1 MPFYKRI
8 VEPRLVSRLR
18 SEDFGRVWEDGEDEE
33 GVLEAD
39 GHGLQRRKRM
49 RRRRGRRRRL
59 ELESPPPL
67 LPSAFLFESLQDVS
81 GHTLVSLLRQLAELS
96 RLASGIFQELEV
108 EASSLCVRCS
118 HLHSRLHS
126 LQHRTLRL
134 DAKKVSVPVSNLDE
148 ESKWTVHYKAS
159 WHQQE
164 NVFLPSSRSSCVE
177 DLHQQAKVN
186 LKTVLRA
193 KMSLVPMLMAA
204 LHHWNQCSSLE
215 DETDSAV
222 SNLDEESKWTVHYKA
237 SWHQQENVFLPSSR
251 SSCVEDLHQQAK
263 VNLKTVLRDCDK
275 LRKDGFRSSQY
286 YSQDPV
292 FASSSSHL
300 SASCLDEEE
309 DQEQIQHNFLSC
321 LSLCC
326 HLTSWKNQPTVSTAD
341 EEKLYY
347 SRRPKTPVPGDLSEI
362 DVQTNWTKALPLPTP
377 EERMRQQAQAVQC
390 DVIPINVTGQS
401 FDRQAGTR
409 RSLVRSDTALRRP
422 TRIKRRKTITGLPD
436 TIQKELGSGQIQVR
450 GHSVILPGQYSTVSR
465 LESSK
470 TTRGRSVTK
479 DSSCQTEEVKVVPP
493 SVRRIRAQKG
503 QGIAAQLSHSSSNML
518 TVGDGTSTPRASGDL
533 HFHSLP
539 RPGARVSLHELD
551 CAHHSLRKSEESF
564 GTLPGR
570 VGKLRV
576 DGSASQ
582 LRTAPLTRPKSQEIT
597 GRQATGEESTGMVRA
612 TSPIQIIA
620 HTTLSS
626 KAEVVAIRTSQGRG
640 GCPLP
645 PGSAVATPLTAAALG
660 NANGLREE
668 HRSSS
673 GNWSGSSGGNGGSS
687 GRHSPTSDTVL
698 PPSRC
703 DSAVSLAMGLR
714 ADLAEPLYAR
724 DRSGTTSDA
733 GGFRLEGSSSGSTP
747 HPVCET
753 PPSAQQPPA
762 ETQAMNSDSQAPVS
776 QTYQNSE
783 HPLSP
788 PPTEVDW
795 NSLYSEVQFPPAEV
809 TARSRGEGKGR
820 RGLESQT
827 EYSDRSL
834 GRSISLKKTKKP
846 PLPPARTDSLRKKPK
861 GARPVLSES
870 LIATLQRSL
879 EVNLKDQDG
888 PSASPSEG
896 HDPWA
901 MRPRSQSNASA
912 GEGSSNSSGR
922 STAASNAYSTSAA
935 TPSQSETSSL
945 RSEYS
950 DPWAYYTE
958 GVGGRSQDEAA
969 RASAWDCTQDELPRA
984 CPPLVTNISAK
995 PKSPS
1000 PDKSHGVTSPSSGY
1014 SSQCNTPTML
1024 NPAPVFSRQLSP
1036 GPTKPKPKVPERK
1049 SSLLS
1054 SVSASSSSAS
1064 LSSNASESRHQVRE
1078 SRALPSNAPPALSMG
1093 PDLNPP
1099 LPPPPPP
1106 VCTLTPPAAPLA
1118 ILPPPPLLPPPASP
1132 RPPPAS
1138 PRPPP
1143 AYPRPPPASPRP
1155 PPMLN
1160 CAKSPHSPA
1169 RPSRKEPKAPAEQA
1183 EAYKPALGLPLI
1195 TASALQMVQLR
1206 SVRRGERDGPPRP
1219 VKEPSPRLK
1228 LRPEQPMSPPPRK
1241 PAVLQRP
1248 SSLCRFAN
1256 QHEARTVPDAS
1267 LALSSEDK
1275 TSSSTDWPETLAP
1288 WSRPEMGAGNE
1299 PELWMQSPSPA
1310 PSSTQSNGIEAGLDK
1325 RQQRE
1330 RTPPP
1335 ENPNAKSAGK
1345 MPPPI
1350 ARKPKLSLLVPPSPW
1365 SLPPQGKRVPVSSEP
1380 VAEDRTATAPVSAE
1394 TNGERPSGQ
1403 SVEETES
1410 DNSHTAGRLEDTA
1423 QHQAWEVHV
1432 ENLLDQSMKDP
1443 GVHEELAT
1451 DASNTSDRMEESSAI
1466 ICQGDGMGD
1475 VFEPSSPVLGS
1486 SFGWNIEEPSTP
1498 SRARTTEDLFAAI
1511 HRSKRRVLGR
1521 KDSEDEHSK
1530 TVSPSPPVTPT
1541 GAVSSPGSFKQVG
1554 SIQRNLRKSSTSSDS
1569 FKALLLKK
1577 GSRVET
1583 GCRMS
1588 AAEMLR
1594 STDPR
1599 HQHAEPS
1606 QAETARTNGWS
1617 PTESR
1622 SPGHRGRNP
1631 REEWASQEG
1640 PMPRGTGLAGVRHGR
1655 SRTPPSAASSRY
1667 SARHLH
1673 LHRLHSSPMTVI
1685 CEGEAENS
1693 EAAESPGDE
1702 GRRHSEGD
1710 IVSSNGLGETWGE
1723 QEPKDGSMS
1732 APASRNLPDSV
1743 CGTTDVYL
1751 AQNGSASLSE
1761 EGANQDWVS

>member
-18 SEDFGRVWEDGEDEE
+18 NEDFGRVWEDGEDEE
-33 GVLEAD
+33 GVEED
-39 GHGLQRRKRM
+39 GHGLQRRKR
-49 RRRRGRRRRL
+49 RRRRRKKKL
-59 ELESPPPL
+59 EQEPPQ
-67 LPSAFLFESLQDVS
+67 PSAFLFESLQDVS
-81 GHTLVSLLRQLAELS
+81 GHTLISLLRQLADLS

-108 EASSLCVRCS
+108 EANSLCVRCS

-126 LQHRTLRL
+126 VHHRTLRL
-134 DAKKVSVPVSNLDE
+134 DAKKVAVPVSNLDE

-164 NVFLPSSRSSCVE
+164 NVFLPSSRSPCVE
-177 DLHQQAKVN
+177 DLH
-186 LKTVLRA
+186 R
-193 KMSLVPMLMAA
+193 
-204 LHHWNQCSSLE
+204 
-215 DETDSAV
+215 
-222 SNLDEESKWTVHYKA
+222 
-237 SWHQQENVFLPSSR
+237 
-251 SSCVEDLHQQAK
+251 QAK

-286 YSQDPV
+286 YSQGPI

-309 DQEQIQHNFLSC
+309 DQEQMQHNFLSC

-326 HLTSWKNQPTVSTAD
+326 HLTSWNNQSTVSSAD

-347 SRRPKTPVPGDLSEI
+347 SRRSKTPVSSDLSEI

-377 EERMRQQAQAVQC
+377 EERMRQQAQAVQS
-390 DVIPINVTGQS
+390 DVIPINVTGES

-436 TIQKELGSGQIQVR
+436 TIQKELGSGQAQVR
-450 GHSVILPGQYSTVSR
+450 GHSVILPGQYSTMSR

-470 TTRGRSVTK
+470 ATRARSVTK

-503 QGIAAQLSHSSSNML
+503 QGIAAQLSHSSGNMS
-518 TVGDGTSTPRASGDL
+518 TASDGTDALRASGEL
-533 HFHSLP
+533 RFHSLP
-539 RPGARVSLHELD
+539 RPGARVSLHELND
-551 CAHHSLRKSEESF
+551 ARLTLRKSEESF

-570 VGKLRV
+570 AGKLRV
-576 DGSASQ
+576 DGSATQ
-582 LRTAPLTRPKSQEIT
+582 LQTGTLSRPKSQEMP
-597 GRQATGEESTGMVRA
+597 GPQAAGEEPTAMARAVSPSAVRP
-612 TSPIQIIA
+612 TQITA

-626 KAEVVAIRTSQGRG
+626 KAEVVTIRTSQARV
-640 GCPLP
+640 GCSAGPTP
-645 PGSAVATPLTAAALG
+645 PTPTSPSSAG
-660 NANGLREE
+660 GLREE
-668 HRSSS
+668 NRSSS
-673 GNWSGSSGGNGGSS
+673 GNWSGSSGGGGNGCSS

-703 DSAVSLAMGLR
+703 DSAVSLALGLR
-714 ADLAEPLYAR
+714 LEV
-724 DRSGTTSDA
+724 TSDA
-733 GGFRLEGSSSGSTP
+733 RGGRLGSGSGPST
-747 HPVCET
+747 E
-753 PPSAQQPPA
+753 PSACQMPLTPSPSSPEALAANPGSRTPA
-762 ETQAMNSDSQAPVS
+762 HHPYKNSD
-776 QTYQNSE
+776 

-788 PPTEVDW
+788 PPPEVDW
-795 NSLYSEVQFPPAEV
+795 NSLYSEMRLAPAEV
-809 TARSRGEGKGR
+809 TARSWGEDKGR
-820 RGLESQT
+820 RGPENQT
-827 EYSDRSL
+827 GYSDRSL

-879 EVNLKDQDG
+879 EVNLKGQDG
-888 PSASPSEG
+888 PPASPSEG
-896 HDPWA
+896 RDPWT
-901 MRPRSQSNASA
+901 MRPRSQSSASA
-912 GEGSSNSSGR
+912 GGGSSNSSGR

-958 GVGGRSQDEAA
+958 GGGGRAQEEGLQ
-969 RASAWDCTQDELPRA
+969 ASAWDYVQDELPRA
-984 CPPLVTNISAK
+984 CPPLVAGTSAK

-1024 NPAPVFSRQLSP
+1024 NPAPVFSRQTSP
-1036 GPTKPKPKVPERK
+1036 GLAKPKPKPKPKVPERK

-1064 LSSNASESRHQVRE
+1064 LSSNASDSRHQM
-1078 SRALPSNAPPALSMG
+1078 ADAGAAPSDTPASSLG

-1106 VCTLTPPAAPLA
+1106 VSTLPPPAVPLPLLTPPAAPLA
-1118 ILPPPPLLPPPASP
+1118 LLPPPVAPLPPPFLPVPTVPPPAPPLPPPAPPLLPSAPLLDLKMMNCSKPPLSST
-1132 RPPPAS
+1132 RP
-1138 PRPPP
+1138 
-1143 AYPRPPPASPRP
+1143 
-1155 PPMLN
+1155 
-1160 CAKSPHSPA
+1160 C
-1169 RPSRKEPKAPAEQA
+1169 RKEPKAPAEQA

-1195 TASALQMVQLR
+1195 TPSALRMVQLR
-1206 SVRRGERDGPPRP
+1206 SVKRSDRADPPRQAEEQCP
-1219 VKEPSPRLK
+1219 WLKPRL
-1228 LRPEQPMSPPPRK
+1228 EQPVSPPPRK

-1248 SSLCRFAN
+1248 SSLCRFAKHH
-1256 QHEARTVPDAS
+1256 HEASNVPGS
-1267 LALSSEDK
+1267 GLALSSENR
-1275 TSSSTDWPETLAP
+1275 TSGTDGPESFAP
-1288 WSRPEMGAGNE
+1288 WNRPEVGAGNE
-1299 PELWMQSPSPA
+1299 LEPTMEPPSPA
-1310 PSSTQSNGIEAGLDK
+1310 PTAQSKGIEARIDTGQD
-1325 RQQRE
+1325 QE
-1330 RTPPP
+1330 RVSPP
-1335 ENPNAKSAGK
+1335 ENPNAKLASK

-1350 ARKPKLSLLVPPSPW
+1350 ARKPKLSLLVPPSAW
-1365 SLPPQGKRVPVSSEP
+1365 NLPLQEKQVSIPSGS
-1380 VAEDRTATAPVSAE
+1380 VAEDTTTTTTTTTASTE
-1394 TNGERPSGQ
+1394 TNRDQPLAQ
-1403 SVEETES
+1403 SVEVTES
-1410 DNSHTAGRLEDTA
+1410 DSSHTAKGPEDTV
-1423 QHQAWEVHV
+1423 QHKAWEARV
-1432 ENLLDQSMKDP
+1432 EILFDESRENPSVQ
-1443 GVHEELAT
+1443 EELAT
-1451 DASNTSDRMEESSAI
+1451 DTSNTWDAMEESSAI
-1466 ICQGDGMGD
+1466 TCQDDEMGD
-1475 VFEPSSPVLGS
+1475 VFEPSSPTFAS
-1486 SFGWNIEEPSTP
+1486 SNGWSIEDPSTP
-1498 SRARTTEDLFAAI
+1498 SRPRTTEDLFAVI

-1521 KDSEDEHSK
+1521 KDSEDELCK

-1541 GAVSSPGSFKQVG
+1541 GNISSPGSFKQVG

-1577 GSRVET
+1577 GSRGEA

-1599 HQHAEPS
+1599 HRQSEPS
-1606 QAETARTNGWS
+1606 PPAEAARTNGWS
-1617 PTESR
+1617 PAESR

-1640 PMPRGTGLAGVRHGR
+1640 PVPRGAGPAGIRHGR

-1667 SARHLH
+1667 GARHLH

-1693 EAAESPGDE
+1693 EVGEGPCPGDE
-1702 GRRHSEGD
+1702 GRRYSEGD
-1710 IVSSNGLGETWGE
+1710 IVSSSGLGEIQGK
-1723 QEPKDGSMS
+1723 QESRGNSVSSHADS
-1732 APASRNLPDSV
+1732 APTPRDPPDST
-1743 CGTTDVYL
+1743 CGATDIRPT
-1751 AQNGSASLSE
+1751 QNGSAALTE
-1761 EGANQDWVS
+1761 EGVNQDWDS